1 MNLVQKFTAFVT
13 VGITTLSV
21 LNSPEASQ
29 AQTSQNY
36 GPQYGRDYGQG
47 YYRSNNRYNPIYY
60 YYRGRWY
67 RRTPVATPAPAPKPP
82 FVTPAPAPSP
92 TPVIQPPVVIP
103 NPEPAPTQPQKPPII
118 PAPPVDVI
126 PPVVQS
132 SGVITLHFDD
142 GHKDVITNAAPI
154 MKQYG
159 FTGDYAIIGLAN
171 TLYDTAGYA
180 SDSDILNA
188 YKSGVLIPVAHT
200 QNHFDLTTLTAAAVE
215 KEMVDSQTN
224 ILRITGYKPDLL
236 VTPYCASNSTIKSI
250 ASKYFKY
257 VRNCGDNGNIKGLL
271 DPLALDAFLIEKNT
285 TLAEI
290 QSRITDAK
298 TNNKWLVIGFHHVS
312 DTETD
317 DQTVKIADFRK
328 IMEMVK
334 SSGLPVKNTN
344 AAYNYYTK

>member
-1 MNLVQKFTAFVT
+1 MNLVQKFTALVT
-13 VGITTLSV
+13 VGITTLTA
-21 LNSPEASQ
+21 LNSPEVSQ

-36 GPQYGRDYGQG
+36 GPQYGRNYGQG
-47 YYRSNNRYNPIYY
+47 YYRSYNRYDTIYY

-67 RRTPVATPAPAPKPP
+67 RRTPVATPAPTPKPP
-82 FVTPAPAPSP
+82 VTTP
-92 TPVIQPPVVIP
+92 TPVPSPIPVTKPPVVITS
-103 NPEPAPTQPQKPPII
+103 PEPVPTQTPKPPTIS
-118 PAPPVDVI
+118 APPVVI
-126 PPVVQS
+126 TPPVAQS

-142 GHKDVITNAAPI
+142 GYKDVITNAAPI

-171 TLYDTAGYA
+171 TLYDTVGYA
-180 SDSDILNA
+180 SDNDILDA
-188 YKSGVLIPVAHT
+188 YKSGVLIPVAHS
-200 QNHFDLTTLTAAAVE
+200 QNHFDLTTLTAASAE
-215 KEMVDSQTN
+215 KEIADSQTN

-236 VTPYCASNSTIKSI
+236 VTPYCASNSTIKTI
-250 ASKYFKY
+250 ASKYYKF
-257 VRNCGDNGNIKGLL
+257 VRNCGDNGNIKGQL

-298 TNNKWLVIGFHHVS
+298 INNKWLIIGFHHVS
-312 DTETD
+312 DTGTD

-344 AAYNYYTK
+344 AAYNYFAN